1 MGILPIP
8 RPPQNIFFKSKRVK
22 KEKGKKV
29 KGTLKENNG

>member
-22 KEKGKKV
+22 SKKV